1 MGLHKRGKIM
11 ELLTR
16 NFWRSIGLRGAILA
30 GALGSFLM
38 LGCLTG
44 CDNNNPI
51 TTVNEDELA
60 PPLGLQSITGNGRV
74 TLMWFTS
81 NFEDKFQGYIVYQA
95 SGDLATGQSAVLTS
109 AFTEVD
115 RLEFNS
121 SGTPRSVTVEGLTN
135 GTTYS
140 YAVVAFQDDGDKVS
154 RTSNII
160 SDTPRPDLNTITITS
175 ASTNDVTGNDATA
188 GFNFNAFS
196 VTQVPNDL
204 AGNNYTDLSGT
215 DVVHEAF
222 DPGPEND
229 NIRSWLSGMN
239 GGGVQDLGFMGD
251 LDNSD
256 VAPEQGYSDSGE
268 SVILTVGHVYA
279 VHTGDDRFGKL
290 IVTAIQ
296 PPPNAR
302 VTFNAALQIKA
313 GDPNYKLS
321 FDAARALGIARF
333 AD

>member
-1 MGLHKRGKIM
+1 M
-11 ELLTR
+11 ELLT
-16 NFWRSIGLRGAILA
+16 LA
-30 GALGSFLM
+30 GRSGSTFRRAALATAVGLVLSLA
-38 LGCLTG
+38 GLTG
-44 CDNNNPI
+44 CGDDDVF

-60 PPLGLQSITGNGRV
+60 PPLGLTSITGNGRV

-81 NFEDKFQGYIVYQA
+81 NFEDDFEGYIVYQA
-95 SGDLATGQSAVLTS
+95 TGDLSTDQSSTLTS

-115 RLEFNS
+115 RLEFDTS
-121 SGTPRSVTVEGLTN
+121 RDPRSIAIDGLTN

-140 YAVVAFQDDGDKVS
+140 FAVVAFQDNGDKVS

-160 SDTPRPDLNTITITS
+160 ADTPRPDLNTITITS

-188 GFNFNAFS
+188 GFNLNAFS

-204 AGNNYTDLSGT
+204 AGTDYTDLNGT
-215 DVVHEAF
+215 DIVHEAF

-239 GGGVQDLGFMGD
+239 GGGVQDLGYMGN
-251 LDNSD
+251 LDGSD

-279 VHTGDDRFGKL
+279 VHTGDNRFGKL
-290 IVTAIQ
+290 IVTAIL

-313 GDPNYKLS
+313 GDPNYKTS
-321 FDAARALGIARF
+321 FDTDRALGLSRLT
-333 AD
+333 D